1 MPGRRTSTTV
11 LAEGDGMAATYG
23 GSEEIDELQAAGLR
37 ALSSPHRV
45 RLIHL
50 LTGGPREVHEIAL
63 ALGLG
68 QTATSQHLAALRA
81 AGLVEATRDGR
92 SVAYRLADPD
102 IAAACALMRNV
113 LVRRLDRLGHLA
125 AAARRADPVP
135 GRQAHVLEGV
145 RR

>member
-1 MPGRRTSTTV
+1 LVVAFS
-11 LAEGDGMAATYG
+11 

-50 LTGGPREVHEIAL
+50 LVEGPREVREIGA

-92 SVAYRLADPD
+92 TVAYRLADPD
-102 IAAACALMRNV
+102 IATACGLMRNV

-125 AAARRADPVP
+125 AAARRAGSLDARPA
-135 GRQAHVLEGV
+135 RLLEGAH
-145 RR
+145 R

>member
-1 MPGRRTSTTV
+1 MSGYS
-11 LAEGDGMAATYG
+11 

-50 LTGGPREVHEIAL
+50 LVDGPREVHDIGD
-63 ALGLG
+63 ALGIG

-102 IAAACALMRNV
+102 IAIACGLMRNV

-125 AAARRADPVP
+125 AAARRAASLDVHPV
-135 GRQAHVLEGV
+135 QLLEGAN
-145 RR
+145 R

>member
-1 MPGRRTSTTV
+1 MSV
-11 LAEGDGMAATYG
+11 AYS

-50 LTGGPREVHEIAL
+50 LTEGPREVHEIGL

-81 AGLVEATRDGR
+81 VGLVEATRDGR

-102 IAAACALMRNV
+102 IAVACALMRNV
-113 LVRRLDRLGHLA
+113 LVRRLSRLGHLA
-125 AAARRADPVP
+125 TVARRAGSLPVAP
-135 GRQAHVLEGV
+135 ERLLEGV
-145 RR
+145 HR

>member
-1 MPGRRTSTTV
+1 MS
-11 LAEGDGMAATYG
+11 AAYS

-50 LTGGPREVHEIAL
+50 LVGGPREVHDIGV

-102 IAAACALMRNV
+102 IAVACGLMRNV

-125 AAARRADPVP
+125 SVARRAGSLDV
-135 GRQAHVLEGV
+135 GAARILEGS